1 MGSLRSHRL
10 SGLVLALAMGIV
22 VGASAFR
29 AGTNARTQEKK
40 DQKVP
45 DLPTLAAEMEKLK
58 THEVDQAHAMMDVGY
73 HFANLWHAG
82 QKKNWD
88 LAEFYLSE
96 SRSHLR
102 WAVRLKPIR
111 KDAVG
116 LEIDLQAILQ
126 ALENTPLADLEKA
139 IKNKDL
145 KEFEKAYRFTLEGC
159 YSCHKASAKPFLRL
173 QVPRQPPEAM
183 VIFEPEGDGVK

>member
-1 MGSLRSHRL
+1 MRHG
-10 SGLVLALAMGIV
+10 GLAGLALTLL
-22 VGASAFR
+22 VGFVLGLIFRSATTVE
-29 AGTNARTQEKK
+29 AQEKK
-40 DQKVP
+40 KAA
-45 DLPTLAAEMEKLK
+45 DLPTLAAEVDKLK
-58 THEVDQAHAMMDVGY
+58 SSEVDQAHAMTDVAY

-126 ALENTPLADLEKA
+126 AIENTPLADLEKA
-139 IKNKDL
+139 IKGKDV
-145 KEFEKAYRFTLEGC
+145 KDFEKAYRFTLEGC
-159 YSCHKASAKPFLRL
+159 YSCHKSSAKPYLRL
-173 QVPRQPPEAM
+173 HVPRQAPEAM
-183 VIFEPEGDGVK
+183 INFEPES